1 FGFVYLSTPSKD
13 TDFKPI
19 STIDNCADKVGEN
32 FQADVKLPENT
43 SCERCTLRF
52 RWIPKLSEDV
62 YLNCADISIL
72 PANKSKLK
80 AQKRCGRGCGGASAK
95 RDLNSNSNFS
105 SRKEL
110 KRNLKKHTDFKP
122 ISTIDN
128 CADKVGENFQADV
141 KLPEN
146 TSCERCTLRFR
157 WIPKLSED
165 VYLNCADIS
174 ILPANKSKLKAQKR
188 CGRGCGGASAKRD
201 LNSNS
206 NFSSRKELK

>member
-1 FGFVYLSTPSKD
+1 MKIFLVVLLFLAINVAADGRMTLPEIRLTKNDAKNNFRNARSPAKHYPCGTKVGPGKVLTTYTTNQVVNVQWDIENALEGTCFVDLSTTGKD

-110 KRNLKKHTDFKP
+110 KRNLKK
-122 ISTIDN
+122 
-128 CADKVGENFQADV
+128 
-141 KLPEN
+141 
-146 TSCERCTLRFR
+146 R
-157 WIPKLSED
+157 
-165 VYLNCADIS
+165 
-174 ILPANKSKLKAQKR
+174 
-188 CGRGCGGASAKRD
+188 SA
-201 LNSNS
+201 
-206 NFSSRKELK
+206 